1 MEQPAQSSITSAFA
15 KGGVGMER
23 LRWARSGL
31 AVLRYRE
38 RDRAGE
44 TFTVNTTAGASGK
57 VQLSAVAFDKVPEP
71 ASITL
76 MGAGLGGV
84 AFLRRRGKR
93 AGRSSAAER
102 RECLTYAPFA
112 EWL

>member
-1 MEQPAQSSITSAFA
+1 MAALECVPVTIR
-15 KGGVGMER
+15 R
-23 LRWARSGL
+23 LLRARSGL
-31 AVLRYRE
+31 AVLRYHE
-38 RDRAGE
+38 CDRAGE
-44 TFTVNTTAGASGK
+44 TFTVNTAAGASGK

-93 AGRSSAAER
+93 AG
-102 RECLTYAPFA
+102 
-112 EWL
+112 